1 MVMPTRTMKF
11 SLSIAEA
18 RRRIA
23 TGATHRRLID
33 EVLERAASRD
43 AEHVF
48 LAIDA
53 HGARAAADAADRSD
67 QADGPIAGLPITVKD
82 LFDIEGEVTR
92 AGSRVLDDAPA
103 ATRDAAV
110 VAHLRKSGGAII
122 GRTNMTEFAYSG
134 VGINP
139 HFGTPRNPADRE
151 TARIPGGSSSG
162 AAVSV
167 ALGVAVA
174 ALGSDT
180 GGSIRIPAAL
190 CGIVGFK
197 PTQSRVPLAG
207 AFPLSRTLDTA
218 CAMTTCVADALVI
231 DAILADTPLA
241 IDGAAEPSA
250 LRLAVPQTVML
261 DGLDRDVGDA
271 FEHALRLLSSAGA
284 TFVELPLAEFSER
297 EQMIVASGFAPAE
310 AWAVHRALVATSRDR
325 YDPRVASRIERGQAM
340 SAADYLDLIDQRA
353 DWIAR
358 VESRL
363 EGFDALVCPTVP
375 MIAPEMQPLIDDD
388 ARFFKA
394 NALLLR
400 NPSLINLLD
409 GCSFSLPCQR
419 AGQLPVGLMLSSTR
433 GRDASLAR
441 AALAVEAI
449 LEGR

>member
-1 MVMPTRTMKF
+1 MNS
-11 SLSIAEA
+11 SLSIFEA

-23 TGATHRRLID
+23 TGTTHRALID
-33 EVLERAASRD
+33 EVLERAASGD
-43 AEHVF
+43 AAHVF

-53 HGARAAADAADRSD
+53 DGARAAADAADRSD

-82 LFDIEGEVTR
+82 LFDIGGEVTR
-92 AGSRVLDDAPA
+92 AGSRVLDDAPP

-110 VAHLRKSGGAII
+110 VARLRKSGAAII

-134 VGINP
+134 VGLNP
-139 HFGTPRNPADRE
+139 HFGTPCNPAD
-151 TARIPGGSSSG
+151 TKIARIPGGSSSG

-167 ALGVAVA
+167 ALGLAVA

-218 CAMTTCVADALVI
+218 CAMTTCVADALAV
-231 DAILADTPLA
+231 DAIIADAPLA
-241 IDGAAEPSA
+241 IHGPAVPRK
-250 LRLAVPQTVML
+250 LRLAIPQTVML
-261 DGLDRDVGDA
+261 DGLDRDVADA
-271 FEHALRLLSSAGA
+271 FDHALRLLADAG
-284 TFVELPLAEFSER
+284 TTLVELPLAEFAER
-297 EQMIVASGFAPAE
+297 EQMIMAGGFAPAE
-310 AWAVHRALVATSRDR
+310 AWAVHRALLATSRNR

-340 SAADYLDLIDQRA
+340 PAADYLDLIDARA

-363 EGFDALVCPTVP
+363 DGFDALVCPTIP
-375 MIAPEMQPLIDDD
+375 MAAPEMQPLIDDD
-388 ARFFKA
+388 ARFFRT
-394 NALLLR
+394 NAMLLR
-400 NPSLINLLD
+400 NTSLINLLD

-433 GRDASLAR
+433 GRDEPLAR
-441 AALAVEAI
+441 VALAVEAI
-449 LEGR
+449 LERR

>member
-1 MVMPTRTMKF
+1 MSSLL
-11 SLSIAEA
+11 SLSEA
-18 RRRIA
+18 SRRIA
-23 TGATHRRLID
+23 ACTTQRRLID
-33 EVLERAASRD
+33 EVLERASAND
-43 AEHVF
+43 AAHVF
-48 LAIDA
+48 MSIDA
-53 HGARAAADAADRSD
+53 DGARAAVAAERIG
-67 QADGPIAGLPITVKD
+67 GPLAGLPITVKD
-82 LFDIEGEVTR
+82 LFDVEGEVTR
-92 AGSRVLDDAPA
+92 AGSRVLETAPP
-103 ATRDAAV
+103 ATHDAV
-110 VAHLRKSGGAII
+110 VVARLRKAGAAII

-139 HFGTPRNPADRE
+139 HFGTPNNPADAK
-151 TARIPGGSSSG
+151 TPRIPGGSSSG

-167 ALGVAVA
+167 ALGLAVA
-174 ALGSDT
+174 GLGSDT

-218 CAMTTCVADALVI
+218 CAMTTCVADAIAI
-231 DAILADTPLA
+231 DAIIADAPLV
-241 IDGAAEPSA
+241 IEAASDPRA

-261 DGLDRDVGDA
+261 DALDRDVSDA
-271 FEHALRLLSSAGA
+271 FERALRLFADAGA
-284 TFVELPLAEFSER
+284 TIVELPLAEFAER
-297 EQMIVASGFAPAE
+297 EQMRAGGGFAPAE
-310 AWAVHRALVATSRDR
+310 AWAVHRARLATSRDR
-325 YDPRVASRIERGQAM
+325 FDPRVASRIERGQTV

-358 VESRL
+358 VEARL
-363 EGFDALVCPTVP
+363 ADFDALVCPTVP
-375 MIAPEMQPLIDDD
+375 MVAPEMQPLIDDD
-388 ARFFKA
+388 ATFFRT

-419 AGQLPVGLMLSSTR
+419 AGQLPVGLMLSSTH

-441 AALAVEAI
+441 AALAVEAM

>member
-1 MVMPTRTMKF
+1 MNT
-11 SLSIAEA
+11 LSIAQA

-23 TGATHRRLID
+23 AGATRRSLID
-33 EVLERAASRD
+33 EVLERATSAD

-48 LAIDA
+48 ISLDGE
-53 HGARAAADAADRSD
+53 GARAAADAAERS
-67 QADGPIAGLPITVKD
+67 DGPIAGLPVTVKD
-82 LFDIEGEVTR
+82 LFDVAGEITR
-92 AGSRVLDDAPA
+92 AGSRVLDDAPP
-103 ATRDAAV
+103 ATHDAV
-110 VAHLRKSGGAII
+110 VVARLRKAGAAII

-139 HFGTPRNPADRE
+139 HFGTPKNPADMK

-167 ALGVAVA
+167 ALGLAVA

-207 AFPLSRTLDTA
+207 AYPLSRTLDTA
-218 CAMTTCVADALVI
+218 CAMTTCVADALAV
-231 DAILADTPLA
+231 DALVADVPLS
-241 IDGAAEPSA
+241 ITGAADPRS

-261 DGLDRDVGDA
+261 DGLDRDVADA
-271 FEHALRLLSSAGA
+271 FEHALRRLADVGA
-284 TFVELPLAEFSER
+284 TIVELPLAEFAER
-297 EQMIVASGFAPAE
+297 EQMKAGGGFSPAE
-310 AWAVHRALVATSRDR
+310 AWAVHRARLATSRDR
-325 YDPRVASRIERGQAM
+325 YDPRVASRIERGQTV

-358 VESRL
+358 VEARL
-363 EGFDALVCPTVP
+363 AGFDALVCPTVP
-375 MIAPEMQPLIDDD
+375 MIAPAMQPLIDDD
-388 ARFFKA
+388 SAFFST
-394 NALLLR
+394 NAVILR

-419 AGQLPVGLMLSSTR
+419 AGQLPVGLMVSSTR

-441 AALAVEAI
+441 VAFAIEAMLA
-449 LEGR
+449 RS

>member
-1 MVMPTRTMKF
+1 MSPL
-11 SLSIAEA
+11 LSIHEA

-23 TGATHRRLID
+23 TGTTHRALID
-33 EVLERAASRD
+33 EVLERAACND
-43 AEHVF
+43 AAHVF
-48 LAIDA
+48 LSIDA
-53 HGARAAADAADRSD
+53 EGTRDAADAADRN
-67 QADGPIAGLPITVKD
+67 DGGIAGLPITVKD

-92 AGSRVLDDAPA
+92 AGSRVLDDVPP

-110 VAHLRKSGGAII
+110 VARLKKAGAAII

-139 HFGTPRNPADRE
+139 HFGTPKNPADAKV
-151 TARIPGGSSSG
+151 ARIPGGSSSG

-167 ALGVAVA
+167 ALGLAVA

-197 PTQSRVPLAG
+197 PTQSRVPLTG

-218 CAMTTCVADALVI
+218 CAMTTCVADALAI
-231 DAILADTPLA
+231 DAIIADAPLA
-241 IDGAAEPSA
+241 IDGAATPRS
-250 LRLAVPQTVML
+250 LRLAVPRTVML
-261 DGLDRDVGDA
+261 DGLDRDVSDA
-271 FEHALRLLSSAGA
+271 FEHALRLLSAAGA
-284 TFVELPLAEFSER
+284 TLVDLPLAEFSER
-297 EQMIVASGFAPAE
+297 EQMRMAGGFAPAQ
-310 AWAVHRALVATSRDR
+310 AWAVHRALLATSRER

-340 SAADYLDLIDQRA
+340 SAADYLDLLDQRA

-358 VESRL
+358 VEARL
-363 EGFDALVCPTVP
+363 EGFDALICPTVP
-375 MIAPEMQPLIDDD
+375 MVAPEMQPLIDDD
-388 ARFFKA
+388 ARFFKT

-400 NPSLINLLD
+400 NTSLINLLD

-433 GRDASLAR
+433 GRDAPLAR

-449 LEGR
+449 LEGVDRIAS

>member
-1 MVMPTRTMKF
+1 
-11 SLSIAEA
+11 A
-18 RRRIA
+18 
-23 TGATHRRLID
+23 
-33 EVLERAASRD
+33 
-43 AEHVF
+43 
-48 LAIDA
+48 
-53 HGARAAADAADRSD
+53 
-67 QADGPIAGLPITVKD
+67 
-82 LFDIEGEVTR
+82 GEVTR
-92 AGSRVLDDAPA
+92 AGSRVLDDVPA
-103 ATRDAAV
+103 ATRDAV
-110 VAHLRKSGGAII
+110 VVERLRKAGAAII

-139 HFGTPRNPADRE
+139 HFGTPRIPADTT

-167 ALGVAVA
+167 ALGLAVA

-197 PTQSRVPLAG
+197 PTQSRVPLTG

-218 CAMTTCVADALVI
+218 CAMTASVADAIAI
-231 DAILADTPLA
+231 DAIIADAPLA
-241 IDGAAEPSA
+241 ISGTAAPRS

-261 DGLDRDVGDA
+261 DGLDRDVADA
-271 FEHALRLLSSAGA
+271 FEHALRNLADAGA
-284 TFVELPLAEFSER
+284 TIVELPLAEFAER
-297 EQMIVASGFAPAE
+297 EQMRTGGGFAPAE
-310 AWAVHRALVATSRDR
+310 AWAVHRARLVSSRDR
-325 YDPRVASRIERGQAM
+325 YDPRVASRIERGQTV

-353 DWIAR
+353 EWIAR
-358 VESRL
+358 VEARL
-363 EGFDALVCPTVP
+363 ADFDALVCPTVP
-375 MIAPEMQPLIDDD
+375 MVAPEMQPLIDDD
-388 ARFFKA
+388 AAFFRT

-433 GRDASLAR
+433 GRDAPLAR

-449 LEGR
+449 LQRR

>member
-1 MVMPTRTMKF
+1 MNS
-11 SLSIAEA
+11 SLSILEA

-23 TGATHRRLID
+23 TGTTHRALID
-33 EVLERAASRD
+33 EVLERAASGD
-43 AEHVF
+43 ASHVF

-53 HGARAAADAADRSD
+53 ERARAAADAADRVA
-67 QADGPIAGLPITVKD
+67 QPDGSLAGLPITIKD

-92 AGSRVLDDAPA
+92 AGSRVLDGAPP

-110 VAHLRKSGGAII
+110 VARLRKSGAAII

-134 VGINP
+134 VGLNP
-139 HFGTPRNPADRE
+139 HFGTPCNPAD
-151 TARIPGGSSSG
+151 TKIARIPGGSSSG

-167 ALGVAVA
+167 ALGLAVA

-218 CAMTTCVADALVI
+218 CAMTNRVADAIAI
-231 DAILADTPLA
+231 DAIIAGRPLA
-241 IDGAAEPSA
+241 VDGAAAPRS
-250 LRLAVPQTVML
+250 LRLAVPQTVVL
-261 DGLDRDVGDA
+261 DGLDRDVSAA
-271 FEHALRLLSSAGA
+271 FERALHLLSVCGA
-284 TFVELPLAEFSER
+284 TIVEIPLAELSER
-297 EQMIVASGFAPAE
+297 EQMRLAGGFAPAE
-310 AWAVHRALVATSRDR
+310 AWAVHRTRLATSREGF
-325 YDPRVASRIERGQAM
+325 DPRVASRIERGQAI

-358 VESRL
+358 VEARL
-363 EGFDALVCPTVP
+363 DGFDALICPTVP
-375 MIAPEMQPLIDDD
+375 IVAPEMQPLIDDD
-388 ARFFKA
+388 AQFFRI

-409 GCSFSLPCQR
+409 GCAFSLPCQR
-419 AGQLPVGLMLSSTR
+419 AEELPVGLMLSSTR
-433 GRDASLAR
+433 GRDAPLAR
-441 AALAVEAI
+441 VALAVEAI
-449 LEGR
+449 LERR